1 MNKWIKIAL
10 VVLLIVTAPW
20 WLMAIYMGG
29 ATVYG
34 RVDKI
39 RYAPTAEFTSSRWQ
53 KPDRKYRYAVL
64 DTVATRIITN
74 GMQGTAVVELLG
86 KPDLVDTNSN
96 WQYETKRPG
105 WHFIDF
111 SGGGLLV
118 EFDSNRLVQKA
129 TVNTWID

>member
-1 MNKWIKIAL
+1 
-10 VVLLIVTAPW
+10 
-20 WLMAIYMGG
+20 MAIYMGG

-34 RVDKI
+34 KVDKI

-74 GMQGTAVVELLG
+74 GMQDTAVVELLG